1 MAFANAVGQIG
12 GVVGSAAFGFMV
24 AAGLTVNNTAL
35 LLGLVPM
42 LVGAVL
48 IFGARNVAP
57 RTVLEAIA
65 T

>member
-1 MAFANAVGQIG
+1 MASSANAGS
-12 GVVGSAAFGFMV
+12 VVSAGM
-24 AAGLTVNNTAL
+24 TVNNTAL

-42 LVGAVL
+42 LVGAAL